1 MSEDFWSE
9 WGSNKTDNTPVPPG
23 VYAARLDSCNME
35 FKENGARTEMTFII
49 AENQPHAGRYLWVS
63 WPHDVVKFGWLAR
76 MAWEAFGK
84 DERPAGDLPEH
95 VFASIAQGLGD
106 MKGHVVK
113 LVTSS
118 RTYKNNS
125 GEQVTKAQVKRME
138 RFKTVQA
145 EQPQQQQPQQQQQG
159 QQPQQQP
166 QGGGYGGQG
175 YAANQAPQGQG
186 DGNGGRQW

>member
-1 MSEDFWSE
+1 MSDFWND
-9 WGSNKTDNTPVPPG
+9 WGTKTDNTPVPPG
-23 VYAARLDSCNME
+23 VYAARLESCNME
-35 FKENGARTEMTFII
+35 FKENGARTEMTFVIVDG
-49 AENQPHAGRYLWVS
+49 QPHAGRHLWVS
-63 WPHDVVKFGWLAR
+63 WPHVAAKFGWLAK
-76 MAWEAFGK
+76 MAWYAFGK

-106 MKGHVVK
+106 MRGHVVK

-118 RTYKNNS
+118 RTYMNNS

-145 EQPQQQQPQQQQQG
+145 EQPQQQQPQQQ
-159 QQPQQQP
+159 P
-166 QGGGYGGQG
+166 QGSGYGGQG